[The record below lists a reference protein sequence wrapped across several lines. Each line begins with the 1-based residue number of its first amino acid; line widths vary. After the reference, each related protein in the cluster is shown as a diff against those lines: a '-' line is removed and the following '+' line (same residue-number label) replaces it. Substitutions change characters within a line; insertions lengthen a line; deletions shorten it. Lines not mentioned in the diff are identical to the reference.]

1 MEDSDTAMSSTM
13 VRNSN
18 TQNPPFLI
26 RSYRKVH
33 TFRERMNR
41 LLQLKNQY
49 PIAIGLFNSFVA
61 CLRSANA
68 HSLVER
74 SSEDHD

>member
-1 MEDSDTAMSSTM
+1 MCLFYNVNNSQYIISD
-13 VRNSN
+13 
-18 TQNPPFLI
+18 PPVLI

-68 HSLVER
+68 HLFVER